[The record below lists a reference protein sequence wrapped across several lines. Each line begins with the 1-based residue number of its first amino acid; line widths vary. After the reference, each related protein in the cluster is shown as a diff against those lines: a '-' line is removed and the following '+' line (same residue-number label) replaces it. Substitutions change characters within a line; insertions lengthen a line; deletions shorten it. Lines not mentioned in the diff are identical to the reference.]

1 MTLFDRYLQAQEA
14 PCPRL
19 RAAQPLESS
28 LLHAYHREYKA
39 TPIHSEPVETH
50 GGFWISALGLSLMSV
65 RALESPDSCDLDLM
79 PRPMNHGENA
89 SKSDLTRP
97 SCSLHAIFYFFMFF
111 PYDLMAS
118 QASMLLG
125 GHDPHLEL
133 QNATKIGR
141 QHFEVGIW
149 P

>member
-1 MTLFDRYLQAQEA
+1 MEKTLQKAISRGH
-14 PCPRL
+14 
-19 RAAQPLESS
+19 
-28 LLHAYHREYKA
+28 HAHCML
-39 TPIHSEPVETH
+39 
-50 GGFWISALGLSLMSV
+50 SAIYS
-65 RALESPDSCDLDLM
+65 
-79 PRPMNHGENA
+79 
-89 SKSDLTRP
+89 
-97 SCSLHAIFYFFMFF
+97 FMFF